1 MSHRLEFVYGYHGC
15 CKSVADSILSG
26 SDVLL
31 SSENDYDWLGTGIY
45 FWEEAPARAYEWA
58 KKMHPNEPAVIG
70 AKIRLGRCL
79 NLLDVTAYKSLRD
92 TYNILKANV
101 SCQLPRNGKLC
112 HRLDCLVINTATSFA
127 EKVLGLPYDTVR
139 CPFPEGEPVFPG
151 SSILDRSHI
160 QIAVR
165 NQTALAELFAVDIA
179 SFEGRWE

>member
-1 MSHRLEFVYGYHGC
+1 M
-15 CKSVADSILSG
+15 
-26 SDVLL
+26 L

-151 SSILDRSHI
+151 STILDRSHI